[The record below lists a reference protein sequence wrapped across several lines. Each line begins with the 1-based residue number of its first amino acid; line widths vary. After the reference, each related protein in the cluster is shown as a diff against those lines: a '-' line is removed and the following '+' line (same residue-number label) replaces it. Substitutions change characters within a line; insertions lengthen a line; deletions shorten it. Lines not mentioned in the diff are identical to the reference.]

1 MDRILRNA
9 TVYRPSGFV
18 KSDILIRN
26 GVIERIAPQ
35 IPPLEG
41 MPEEDWS
48 GCYILPG
55 LVDVHVHFREPGF
68 SCKETIHSGSL
79 AAAHGGYTTVCTM
92 PNLNP
97 AP

>member
-9 TVYRPSGFV
+9 MVYRPSGFM

-41 MPEEDWS
+41 IFEEDWS
-48 GCYILPG
+48 GFHILPG

-68 SCKETIHSGSL
+68 SCKETIHAGSR
-79 AAAHGGYTTVCTM
+79 AATLGVSM
-92 PNLNP
+92 PP
-97 AP
+97 CVWDCCRG